1 MMLSIKLD
9 ASVAAGLYLMTFLS
23 PLTLIGLL
31 LVALPLAIHLLVRR
45 RARRLDFPSLKFLRE
60 TPSFK
65 LYPRRIRQ
73 PLLLALRAAAII
85 LLVIGLA
92 RPFLTSRKQ
101 PAPVRFILID
111 ASLSMKARGRAD
123 AAREQ
128 ARAIINKLS
137 GNERA
142 AIIAF
147 SSEAK
152 TLSETTADRRKL
164 LEAVECYQPTGGAT
178 RYDAGLMEVVT
189 QQRREPQAASEVDI
203 ISDFQQ
209 AGLEEP
215 FAARHDA
222 DLSIVIYPVGSQVD
236 RNAFLTD
243 ESVGKNERGVEL
255 SATEIVSETDG
266 RRGARRTWTIDALTG
281 VRSGVEWQTEANGQ
295 LTGRLKVLDAD
306 DFDADDE
313 RFFAFQ
319 PPREMRVLLIE
330 DEGDAS
336 LYLRAALEA
345 SSDERASSVKLDR
358 ARQLPSNATDL
369 GSYSLVVLTLHGVPR
384 ENEASVLTEYARFG
398 GTVWMF
404 LARDLDAESWSA
416 LAHREEGRE
425 LPFESMT
432 RISGQRL
439 SFGAADTDA
448 PQLRALGESALASL
462 RAVRINA
469 GYTLAPRVSAAT
481 LMRWND
487 GRPAFVSTR
496 VGEGNI
502 LLLAT
507 SPERASS
514 ELGASPSFPALASAI
529 LRSTSVVREPLSR
542 TIGEA
547 VRLNVALD
555 ADVKITNMEGRVSE
569 TKARELARQPLA
581 YFDEPGIYRL
591 EYAGGQKFL
600 AFNSVVGESERAL
613 ATEDKLKQIFSVEKK
628 ENRLGA
634 DTSNW
639 REALERSGSAWQ
651 YFFIAAFLLMIAEL
665 FAAMRQHRITENNP

>member
-1 MMLSIKLD
+1 
-9 ASVAAGLYLMTFLS
+9 MTFLA
-23 PLTLIGLL
+23 PLTLICTL

-73 PLLLALRAAAII
+73 PWLLALRAAAII
-85 LLVIGLA
+85 LLVLGLA
-92 RPFLTSRKQ
+92 RPFLTFRKQ
-101 PAPVRFILID
+101 PTPVRFILMD
-111 ASLSMKARGRAD
+111 ASLSMKSRGRAD

-152 TLSETTADRRKL
+152 TLSETTADRSKL
-164 LEAVECYQPTGGAT
+164 LEAIERYQPDGGAT
-178 RYDAGLMEVVT
+178 RYDAGIAEVVT
-189 QQRREPQAASEVDI
+189 QQLREPQAASEVDL

-215 FAARHDA
+215 FALGNA
-222 DLSIVIYPVGSQVD
+222 DQRIVLHPVGSQVD

-243 ESVGKNERGVEL
+243 ESVEKNERGIQL
-255 SATEIVSETDG
+255 SATEIISETDG
-266 RRGARRTWTIDALTG
+266 RSGARHTWTLDALTDA
-281 VRSGVEWQTEANGQ
+281 RSGIEWRTEANGQ

-319 PPREMRVLLIE
+319 PPRETRVLLVE
-330 DEGDAS
+330 DEGSAG

-345 SSDERASSVKLDR
+345 SSDDGAASVKLDR
-358 ARQLPSNATDL
+358 LRQLPDNEAVL
-369 GSYSLVVLTLHGVPR
+369 ASYSLVVLTLHGAAR
-384 ENEASVLTEYARFG
+384 ENEASVLTQYARAG

-416 LAHREEGRE
+416 LARREEGRE
-425 LPFESMT
+425 LPFEGIT

-448 PQLRALGESALASL
+448 PQLRALGDGALASL

-469 GYTLAPRVSAAT
+469 GYALAPRVNAAT

-487 GRPAFVSTR
+487 GSPAFVSTR
-496 VGEGNI
+496 VGEGSI
-502 LLLAT
+502 MLLAT
-507 SPERASS
+507 APERASS
-514 ELGASPSFPALASAI
+514 EMGASPSFPALASSI
-529 LRSTSVVREPLSR
+529 LRSTSVMREPPSR

-547 VRLNVALD
+547 VRLNVAPETS
-555 ADVKITNMEGRVSE
+555 VKITNMEGRVSE
-569 TKARELARQPLA
+569 TKARELVRQPLA
-581 YFDEPGIYRL
+581 YFGEAGIYRL
-591 EYAGGQKFL
+591 EFAGGQKFL
-600 AFNSVVGESERAL
+600 AFNSESSESERAL
-613 ATEDKLKQIFSVEKK
+613 ATVDKLKQFFSVEKR
-628 ENRLGA
+628 ENSLGA
-634 DTSNW
+634 DTGNSG
-639 REALERSGSAWQ
+639 EALERSGSTWR
-651 YFFIAAFLLMIAEL
+651 YFLIAAFLLMIAEL
-665 FAAMRQHRITENNP
+665 FVAMRQHKIAADNP

>member
-1 MMLSIKLD
+1 
-9 ASVAAGLYLMTFLS
+9 MTFLA
-23 PLTLIGLL
+23 PLTLICTL

-73 PLLLALRAAAII
+73 PWLLALRAAAII
-85 LLVIGLA
+85 LLVLGLA
-92 RPFLTSRKQ
+92 RPFLTFRKQ
-101 PAPVRFILID
+101 PTPVRFILMD
-111 ASLSMKARGRAD
+111 ASLSMKSRGRAD

-152 TLSETTADRRKL
+152 TLSETTADRSKL
-164 LEAVECYQPTGGAT
+164 LEAIERYQPDGGAT
-178 RYDAGLMEVVT
+178 RYDAGIAEVVT
-189 QQRREPQAASEVDI
+189 QQLREPQAASEVDL

-215 FAARHDA
+215 FALGNA
-222 DLSIVIYPVGSQVD
+222 DQRIVLHPVGSQVD

-243 ESVGKNERGVEL
+243 ESVEKNERGVQL
-255 SATEIVSETDG
+255 SATEIISETDG
-266 RRGARRTWTIDALTG
+266 RSGARHTWTLDALTDA
-281 VRSGVEWQTEANGQ
+281 RSGIEWRTEANGQ

-319 PPREMRVLLIE
+319 PPRETRVLLVE
-330 DEGDAS
+330 DEGSAG

-345 SSDERASSVKLDR
+345 SSDDGAASVKLDR
-358 ARQLPSNATDL
+358 LRQLPDNEAVL
-369 GSYSLVVLTLHGVPR
+369 ASYSLVVLTLHGAAR
-384 ENEASVLTEYARFG
+384 ENEASVLTQYARAG

-416 LAHREEGRE
+416 LARREEGRE
-425 LPFESMT
+425 LPFEGIT

-448 PQLRALGESALASL
+448 PQLRALGDGALASL

-469 GYTLAPRVSAAT
+469 GYALAPRVNAAT

-487 GRPAFVSTR
+487 GSPAFVSTR
-496 VGEGNI
+496 VGEGSI
-502 LLLAT
+502 MLLAT
-507 SPERASS
+507 APERASS
-514 ELGASPSFPALASAI
+514 EMGASPSFPALASSI
-529 LRSTSVVREPLSR
+529 LRSTSVMREPPSR

-547 VRLNVALD
+547 VRLNVAPETS
-555 ADVKITNMEGRVSE
+555 VKITNMEGRVSE
-569 TKARELARQPLA
+569 TKARELVRQPLA
-581 YFDEPGIYRL
+581 YFGEAGIYRL
-591 EYAGGQKFL
+591 EFAGGQKFL
-600 AFNSVVGESERAL
+600 AFNSESSESERAL
-613 ATEDKLKQIFSVEKK
+613 ATVDKLKQFFSVEKR
-628 ENRLGA
+628 ENSLGA
-634 DTSNW
+634 DTGNSG
-639 REALERSGSAWQ
+639 EALERSGSTWR
-651 YFFIAAFLLMIAEL
+651 YFLIAAFLLMIAEL
-665 FAAMRQHRITENNP
+665 FVAMRQHKIAADNP

>member
-1 MMLSIKLD
+1 
-9 ASVAAGLYLMTFLS
+9 MTFLA
-23 PLTLIGLL
+23 PLTLICTL

-73 PLLLALRAAAII
+73 PCLLALRAAAII
-85 LLVIGLA
+85 LLVLGLA
-92 RPFLTSRKQ
+92 RPFLTFHKQ
-101 PAPVRFILID
+101 PTPVRFILLD

-152 TLSETTADRRKL
+152 TLSETTADRSKL
-164 LEAVECYQPTGGAT
+164 LEAIERYQPNGGAT
-178 RYDAGLMEVVT
+178 RYDAGIAEVVT
-189 QQRREPQAASEVDI
+189 QQRREPQTASEVDL

-215 FAARHDA
+215 FALRNA
-222 DLSIVIYPVGSQVD
+222 DQRIVLHPVGSQVD

-243 ESVGKNERGVEL
+243 ESVEKNERGVQL
-255 SATEIVSETDG
+255 SATEIISETDG
-266 RRGARRTWTIDALTG
+266 RSGARHTWTLDALTDE
-281 VRSGVEWQTEANGQ
+281 RSGIEWRTEANGQ

-319 PPREMRVLLIE
+319 PPRETRVLLVE
-330 DEGDAS
+330 DEGSAG

-345 SSDERASSVKLDR
+345 SSDDGAASVKLDR
-358 ARQLPSNATDL
+358 LRQLPDNEAVL
-369 GSYSLVVLTLHGVPR
+369 ASYSLVVLTLHGAAR
-384 ENEASVLTEYARFG
+384 ENEASVLTQYARAG

-416 LAHREEGRE
+416 LARKEEGSE
-425 LPFESMT
+425 LPFEGIT

-448 PQLRALGESALASL
+448 PQLRALGDGALASL

-469 GYTLAPRVSAAT
+469 GYALAPRVNAET

-487 GRPAFVSTR
+487 GSPAFVSTR
-496 VGEGNI
+496 VGEGSI
-502 LLLAT
+502 MLLAT

-514 ELGASPSFPALASAI
+514 EMGASPSFPALASSI
-529 LRSTSVVREPLSR
+529 LRSTSVMREPLSR

-547 VRLNVALD
+547 VRLNVAPETS
-555 ADVKITNMEGRVSE
+555 VKITNMEGRVSE
-569 TKARELARQPLA
+569 TKARELVRQPLA
-581 YFDEPGIYRL
+581 YFGEAGIYRL
-591 EYAGGQKFL
+591 EFAGGQKFL
-600 AFNSVVGESERAL
+600 AFNSEPSESERAL
-613 ATEDKLKQIFSVEKK
+613 ATVDKLKQFFSVEKR
-628 ENRLGA
+628 ENSLGA
-634 DTSNW
+634 DTGNW
-639 REALERSGSAWQ
+639 GEALERSGSSWR
-651 YFFIAAFLLMIAEL
+651 YFLIAAFLLMIAEL
-665 FAAMRQHRITENNP
+665 FVAMRQHKIAADNP

>member
-1 MMLSIKLD
+1 
-9 ASVAAGLYLMTFLS
+9 MTFLS
-23 PLTLIGLL
+23 PLTLTGIL

-85 LLVIGLA
+85 LLVMGLA
-92 RPFLTSRKQ
+92 RPFPTSRKQ
-101 PAPVRFILID
+101 PTPVRFILMD
-111 ASLSMKARGRAD
+111 SSFSMKARGRAD

-128 ARAIINKLS
+128 ARAIVNKLS

-152 TLSETTADRRKL
+152 TLSETTADHSKL
-164 LEAVECYQPTGGAT
+164 LEAIERYQPDGGAT
-178 RYDAGLMEVVT
+178 RYEASIAEVVT
-189 QQRREPQAASEVDI
+189 QKEREPQAASEVDL

-209 AGLEEP
+209 AGLEKP
-215 FAARHDA
+215 FASRAAA

-243 ESVGKNERGVEL
+243 ESVGKNERGVQL
-255 SATEIVSETDG
+255 SATEIISETDG
-266 RRGARRTWTIDALTG
+266 RSGARRTWTIDALQG
-281 VRSGVEWQTEANGQ
+281 ARSGIEWRTEANGQ

-313 RFFAFQ
+313 RFFAFRQ
-319 PPREMRVLLIE
+319 PSETRVLLVE
-330 DEGDAS
+330 DEGIAGV
-336 LYLRAALEA
+336 YLRAALEA
-345 SSDERASSVKLDR
+345 ASDEAAGSKLDR
-358 ARQLPSNATDL
+358 LRQLPNSAADL
-369 GSYSLVVLTLHGVPR
+369 SAYSLVVLTLHGAPR
-384 ENEASVLTEYARFG
+384 GNEASVLTQYARAG

-404 LARDLDAESWSA
+404 LARDLDSESWSA
-416 LAHREEGRE
+416 LARKEEGRE
-425 LPFESMT
+425 LPFEGMT

-448 PQLRALGESALASL
+448 PQLRALGEGALAAL

-469 GYTLAPRVSAAT
+469 GYALTPRASAET

-496 VGEGNI
+496 VGEGTI
-502 LLLAT
+502 VLLGS

-514 ELGASPSFPALASAI
+514 EMGASPSLPALVSAI
-529 LRSTSVVREPLSR
+529 LRSSSVVREPISR

-547 VRLNVALD
+547 VRLNVAPETS
-555 ADVKITNMEGRVSE
+555 VKITSMEGSVSE

-581 YFDEPGIYRL
+581 YFGEAGIYRL
-591 EYAGGQKFL
+591 EFAGGQKFL
-600 AFNSVVGESERAL
+600 AFNSEPAESERAL
-613 ATEDKLKQIFSVEKK
+613 ATEDRLKQFFSLEKR
-628 ENRLGA
+628 ENSLAA

-639 REALERSGSAWQ
+639 REALERSDSTWR
-651 YFFIAAFLLMIAEL
+651 FFLIAAFLLVIAEL
-665 FAAMRQHRITENNP
+665 FVAMRQRKITVDNP